1 MPDRP
6 RSPNVSVSA
15 READAKCP
23 LAFPSRR
30 NDGVEGDQLFS
41 ERLML
46 IYISARKSNVDA
58 EAVRIGSQFEESAVK
73 QSSEFSAD
81 RPNPIE

>member
-6 RSPNVSVSA
+6 RSANVSVSA

-46 IYISARKSNVDA
+46 IYIGARKSNVDA
-58 EAVRIGSQFEESAVK
+58 DIASLSPSK
-73 QSSEFSAD
+73 PLD
-81 RPNPIE
+81 